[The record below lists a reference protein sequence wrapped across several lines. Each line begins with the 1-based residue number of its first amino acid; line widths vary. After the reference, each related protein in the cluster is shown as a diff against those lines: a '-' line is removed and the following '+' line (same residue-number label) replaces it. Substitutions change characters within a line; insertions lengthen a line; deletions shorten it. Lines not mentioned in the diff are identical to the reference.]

1 MTRTKTLEKKIIKV
15 KHKGGKL
22 NMFRLFTY
30 RLNIRKWTS
39 KKYFFSGLKNY
50 FIINLNPSP

>member
-1 MTRTKTLEKKIIKV
+1 MTRTKTLEKKIMKV

-30 RLNIRKWTS
+30 RLNIHKWTS
-39 KKYFFSGLKNY
+39 KKYFFYGPTNY
-50 FIINLNPSP
+50 FIINLNSSP